1 MGLLTPNSINAD
13 SKTAIRKQRLY
24 DLFAIGL
31 LAMAALIFFWPVVTN
46 TGWIPKGGG
55 DSVSF
60 IYPMY
65 HFAAQTFWEGSIPLW
80 NPYQYAGQ
88 AFITDNQSGVFYL
101 PNLLLFL
108 IDPDFSYRAIEWL
121 VILHVF
127 FAGATTYICLRGLNL
142 KQRLQRP
149 SALIGALAF
158 MFSGVF
164 ISHIGNLNLI
174 AVAAWL
180 PLIFL
185 CLHRATEAEMHA
197 DKIAWALAGGVA
209 LGISTLAG
217 HGQMTFLL
225 AAFLGSYALYWTVI
239 DRNGRPLLLLL
250 LLALTGIGI
259 AAISLFPA
267 LEAVQHTVRGG
278 YDSANALNYAL
289 SWQGL
294 TGLIAPDFFGRGK
307 VDFWGDWSRVEY
319 GYVGVLTLFL
329 AATAVV
335 THRNRFTWFF
345 ILSGF
350 LFLLLALGPNA
361 PLYPFLLNILPVF
374 PFQVPARFVLLLD
387 FCLAVLAAV
396 GMDMLLGKPRAMRS
410 LLWGSG
416 VVVLFMIGVLVRGY
430 FGYVTAVPHHQ
441 QQMLRAISVFA
452 ILAAGSWLLIF
463 LRAQKR
469 ISIMVFSI
477 AAIIWLAIDLI
488 GLGWHIEVDW
498 NDPSPGFANDSPALE
513 FLKSDPGLHRI
524 DITTGAWQPNL
535 AQLEKLYALRGV
547 YNPLELANYAA
558 YIGSVGYRGSP
569 LYNLTGTK
577 YLIGGKKNPPAD
589 TNIIVPVFEDE
600 NVIVYLNTLALPR
613 VSVLYN
619 TIIVPNHDVAFD
631 IVHADDFDPQMH
643 LVLEEGQPLAQEPG
657 QATITILKYDP
668 NEIAFEVTL
677 DKPGYFLLTDI
688 YHPDWQATIDGESAD
703 ILVADYAFRAVALEQ
718 GTHTIE
724 MGYEPAGWTIGVL
737 VFGLTWLL
745 VIGYFFWYWR
755 QKRTSK

>member
-1 MGLLTPNSINAD
+1 MLELNPVNAE
-13 SKTAIRKQRLY
+13 SHAASERKYLY
-24 DLFAIGL
+24 DAVALSL
-31 LAMAALIFFWPVVTN
+31 LALAALIFFWPVTTN
-46 TGWIPKGGG
+46 MGWIPKGGG

-65 HFAAQTFWEGSIPLW
+65 RFAAQTFWEGSIPLW

-108 IDPDFSYRAIEWL
+108 VNPNFSYRAIEWL
-121 VILHVF
+121 VILHIF
-127 FAGATTYICLRGLNL
+127 FAGATTYICLRSLHL
-142 KQRLQRP
+142 QHRLTWP

-164 ISHIGNLNLI
+164 IAHIGNLNLI

-185 CLHRATEAEMHA
+185 CLQCAIEAETRSN
-197 DKIAWALAGGVA
+197 KIAWALAGGIA
-209 LGISTLAG
+209 LGVSTLAG

-225 AAFLGSYALYWTVI
+225 AVFLGAYALYRTVL

-250 LLALTGIGI
+250 LLALAGISI

-267 LEAVQHTVRGG
+267 LEAVQHTVRGDF
-278 YDSANALNYAL
+278 DSANALKYAL
-289 SWQGL
+289 PWQGL
-294 TGLIAPDFFGRGK
+294 TGLAAPDFFGRGK

-329 AATAVV
+329 AGTAVV
-335 THRNRFTWFF
+335 TRRNRFTWFF
-345 ILSGF
+345 IIAGP
-350 LFLLLALGPNA
+350 LFLLLALGPNT
-361 PLYPFLLNILPVF
+361 PLYPFLLNVLPVF
-374 PFQVPARFVLLLD
+374 PFQVPARFVLLFD

-396 GMDMLLGKPRAMRS
+396 GMDELIRKPSPMRGFII
-410 LLWGSG
+410 GSG
-416 VVVLFMIGVLVRGY
+416 VVLLVLLAGLVG
-430 FGYVTAVPHHQ
+430 GYVQLGTAVPHHQ
-441 QQMLRAISVFA
+441 QQMLRAIFVFA
-452 ILAAGSWLLIF
+452 SLAAGSWLLIF

-469 ISIMVFSI
+469 ISSVIFSVV
-477 AAIIWLAIDLI
+477 AVIWLAVDLI

-498 NDPSPGFANDSPALE
+498 NDPALGFAGDSPALE
-513 FLKSDPGLHRI
+513 FIQSDPGLHRI

-613 VSVLYN
+613 VAVLYN
-619 TIIVPNHDVAFD
+619 TIIAPNHDAAFD
-631 IVHADDFDPQMH
+631 LIHADDFDPQQT
-643 LVLEEGQPLAQEPG
+643 LILEAGQPLTQQPG
-657 QATITILKYDP
+657 KATLTIIKYDP

-688 YHPDWQATIDGESAD
+688 FHPDWQTTINGEPAD
-703 ILVADYAFRAVALEQ
+703 ILVADYAFRAVALGP
-718 GTHTIE
+718 GTHAIE
-724 MGYEPAGWTIGVL
+724 MWYEPAGWTIGLL
-737 VFGLTWLL
+737 VSGLTWLIIIL
-745 VIGYFFWYWR
+745 FFLWHWR
-755 QKRTSK
+755 QQ